1 VVAKVTSTLTPQIIA
16 FFVFAAMA
24 VTVGIAW
31 GINWAQGV
39 RHTFTIHNR
48 IMQADLDDE
57 PEES

>member
-1 VVAKVTSTLTPQIIA
+1 MTSTLTPAVIA
-16 FFVFAAMA
+16 FLVFAAMA